1 LWHAVL
7 CYATLLLQVDVCD
20 KLQASADDP
29 QEDVS
34 YYPKFEYTLL
44 DGTGIAKFDSTP
56 AKSPTGEVEVSKLT
70 LSNCFLVL

>member
-1 LWHAVL
+1 VL
-7 CYATLLLQVDVCD
+7 CYLLLPQVDVCD

-44 DGTGIAKFDSTP
+44 DGTGTAKFDSTP
-56 AKSPTGEVEVSKLT
+56 AKSPTGEVEVSELA
-70 LSNCFLVL
+70 LELALFILYIL